1 MTNRNAQASRG
12 LGLAVMVAAALLIAG
27 CGKSDDNTAKAN
39 GSNVTLTP
47 DQQRNITLSTV
58 REGGFRKSVD
68 TTGVVDFDNNQAT
81 AMLAPFSGTVSRL
94 YVEPGQTVKKGDPL
108 ADVVSPDYANAVSTY
123 RKALVTARNA
133 RRLADL
139 DKDLL
144 AHQGVSARE
153 EEQAQTDAA
162 SAEADRDAG
171 LQALQS
177 LGVDPQLIT
186 DTQEGKSTAS
196 AQGVIRAPVAGTV
209 VEKLVQPGQL
219 LQAGTT
225 PVFTVA
231 DLSKVWVMAHIF
243 DTDVGTVHLGDIATV
258 SGAGH
263 RFSGTVDNISPEVDP
278 NTRSVAVRVVVNNP
292 GNLLKRQMYVQVTIQ
307 DRQPTQGILIPVSA
321 VMRDDQN
328 LPYVYVRQSDGSYAR
343 AHIDLGYRSGDH
355 YAIAGGLR
363 PGEQI
368 VTDGA
373 LFLEFMQQQ

>member
-1 MTNRNAQASRG
+1 MRNKA
-12 LGLAVMVAAALLIAG
+12 LYLAAAALLVLAG
-27 CGKSDDNTAKAN
+27 CGKSNENTNANAN
-39 GSNVTLTP
+39 GSNVTLTA
-47 DQQRNITLSTV
+47 DQQRNIKLSTV
-58 REGGFRKSVD
+58 TRGDFRKNVA

-94 YVEPGQTVKKGDPL
+94 YVEPGAAVKKGDPL
-108 ADVVSPDYANAVSTY
+108 AAVVSPDYAAAVSTY
-123 RKALVTARNA
+123 RKALVTAQNA

-177 LGVDPQLIT
+177 LGVDPQLVK
-186 DTQEGKSTAS
+186 DTQEGKPTAS
-196 AQGVIRAPVAGTV
+196 AEGMIRAPVAGTV
-209 VEKLVQPGQL
+209 VEKLIQPGQL

-231 DLSKVWVMAHIF
+231 DLSKVWVQTHVF
-243 DTDVGTVHLGDIATV
+243 DTDLGAVHLGDTATV
-258 SGAGH
+258 SGAG
-263 RFSGTVDNISPEVDP
+263 RSFTGTVDNISPEVDP
-278 NTRSVAVRVVVNNP
+278 NTRSVTVRVVVDNP
-292 GNLLKRQMYVQVTIQ
+292 GNLLKRQMYVQVNIQ
-307 DRQPTQGILIPVSA
+307 DRQATQGILIPVSA
-321 VMRDDQN
+321 VMRDDEN
-328 LPYVYVRQSDGSYAR
+328 LPYVYVRQSDGRFAR
-343 AHIDLGYRSGDH
+343 AHVTLGYRSGAQ

-363 PGEQI
+363 PGQQV

-373 LFLEFMQQQ
+373 LFLQFMQQQ